1 MAAITC
7 PNCSKHY
14 VRRVRREGLFER
26 LLSLGYIY
34 PFRCQLCSTRFRARQ
49 PGVRY
54 TRVKED
60 RREYERIPVR
70 FPVTLAIGHASVRAT
85 ALDIS
90 MAGCSLETIA
100 DLRTGMVLPIRFE
113 PAEQIPFSV
122 EAALV
127 RYIHTNSI
135 GLQFLQFQGDER
147 HQLESLIRALL
158 ANQEKLLHRE

>member
-1 MAAITC
+1 MAALTC

-34 PFRCQLCSTRFRARQ
+34 PFRCQLCRTRFRARQ

-54 TRVKED
+54 TRVDED

-90 MAGCSLETIA
+90 MAGCSL
-100 DLRTGMVLPIRFE
+100 
-113 PAEQIPFSV
+113 
-122 EAALV
+122 
-127 RYIHTNSI
+127 
-135 GLQFLQFQGDER
+135 
-147 HQLESLIRALL
+147 
-158 ANQEKLLHRE
+158 